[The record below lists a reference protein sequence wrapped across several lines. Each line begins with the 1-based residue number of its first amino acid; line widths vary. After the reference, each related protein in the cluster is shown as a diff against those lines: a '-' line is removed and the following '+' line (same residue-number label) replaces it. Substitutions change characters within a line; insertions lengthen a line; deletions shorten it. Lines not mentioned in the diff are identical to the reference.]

1 MPADLSGFNAAHTW
15 PGAAEKSCR
24 SWQITL
30 PASAQSAGLAR
41 KVTRKVLASWR
52 LADLEETA
60 VLLVSE
66 LVGNVV
72 QHARTG
78 GHVLALRLEAASTYL
93 RIEVHDADP
102 RPPQRRTPTEL
113 DGSGFGFVLVD
124 ALAAT
129 WGVRQ
134 KATGKAVWA
143 ELDSPQPGEAGDR
156 DCLAAEGP

>member
-1 MPADLSGFNAAHTW
+1 MPADLSGFNVAHTW
-15 PGAAEKSCR
+15 PGAAEESCR

-41 KVTRKVLASWR
+41 KVTRTVLASWR

-72 QHARTG
+72 QHAHTG

-102 RPPQRRTPTEL
+102 RPPRRRTPAEL
-113 DGSGFGFVLVD
+113 DESGFGFVLVD
-124 ALAAT
+124 ALAAQ

-134 KATGKAVWA
+134 KATGKAIWA
-143 ELDSPQPGEAGDR
+143 ELDSPQLP
-156 DCLAAEGP
+156 